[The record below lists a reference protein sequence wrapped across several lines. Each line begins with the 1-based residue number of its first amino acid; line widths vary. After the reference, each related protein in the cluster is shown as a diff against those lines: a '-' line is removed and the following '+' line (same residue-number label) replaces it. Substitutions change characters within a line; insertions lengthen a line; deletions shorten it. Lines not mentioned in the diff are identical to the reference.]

1 MIQYH
6 DTDGLMKQQCLA
18 QNPSEEQIQLIDR
31 LCKLKYDQEITRHK
45 MIILKQRISLHK
57 TLHPFEDQSI
67 TQLPFI
73 DNINDPN
80 IRQQLYKQ
88 YKNVTQQAR
97 VDIMTIYMKSVEP
110 QMHE

>member
-1 MIQYH
+1 
-6 DTDGLMKQQCLA
+6 
-18 QNPSEEQIQLIDR
+18 
-31 LCKLKYDQEITRHK
+31 

-57 TLHPFEDQSI
+57 AFHPFEDQSI

-73 DNINDPN
+73 DNISDSN

-97 VDIMTIYMKSVEP
+97 VDMMTIYMKSVEP